1 MPLTHKVINAKI
13 LIGIFL
19 YQIQVKEAL
28 LGVTVTNT
36 ALPLP
41 F

>member
-1 MPLTHKVINAKI
+1 MALTHLIINANI

-19 YQIQVKEAL
+19 YQMQVKVAL
-28 LGVTVTNT
+28 LGITVTNT